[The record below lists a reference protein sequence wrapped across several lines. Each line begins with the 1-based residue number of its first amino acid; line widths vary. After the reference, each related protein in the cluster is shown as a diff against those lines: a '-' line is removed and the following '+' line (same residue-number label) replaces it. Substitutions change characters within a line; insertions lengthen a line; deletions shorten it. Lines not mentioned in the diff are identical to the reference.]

1 MNLKSIMLGAA
12 AAAAAVTG
20 AQAADLPVAPEPV
33 DYVRVCDAFGA
44 RFFYIPGTETCL
56 RVGGRVRVDFYFNDF
71 GDKPNNWNRAANG
84 TSTRARGYLYLD
96 ARTNTEYGLVR
107 AYTTMIMT
115 RDSGGSSYDLD
126 KAFIQFGNFTF
137 GRAGSQYDFFTGN
150 AYNQVGKNWSD
161 ENSWVAAYTAAFG
174 NGVSATISLEDGTY
188 RRVGT
193 GFAGHRYPDLV
204 AALKVDQGWGSAKIM
219 AALHESR
226 LANASSKSKLGY
238 GVGAGVTINLPML
251 GKKDSISF
259 QAQYADGAVSY
270 AGVTSGAQDV
280 VYNAAT
286 RATRTTK
293 AWSLSGGLLHYWT
306 DNVTSAIDVSYAN
319 VDAPFA
325 GTDYSRWS
333 VSGNA
338 QWEPVSGL
346 IFGAELGY
354 ASIDYN
360 RGSRLKD
367 KDTIS
372 GMLRVQ
378 RTF

>member
-71 GDKPNNWNRAANG
+71 GDEPNKWNRAGNG

-107 AYTTMIMT
+107 AYTTMLMT
-115 RDSGGSSYDLD
+115 RDSGGSTGYDLD

-137 GRAGSQYDFFTGN
+137 GRAGSQYDFYTGN
-150 AYNQVGKNWSD
+150 AYNQIGKNWSD
-161 ENSWVAAYTAAFG
+161 SNSWVAAYTAAFG

-188 RRVGT
+188 RRTGT

-204 AALKVDQGWGSAKIM
+204 AALKVDQGWGSAKVM
-219 AALHESR
+219 AALHEAR
-226 LANASSKSKLGY
+226 LLNASSDAKLGF
-238 GVGAGVTINLPML
+238 GIGAGVTIKLPML
-251 GKKDSISF
+251 GSKDTISF
-259 QAQYADGAVSY
+259 QAQYADGALSY
-270 AGVTSGAQDV
+270 AGITSGAQDV
-280 VYNAAT
+280 VFSGGS
-286 RATRTTK
+286 TRTSK
-293 AWSLSGGLLHYWT
+293 AWSVSGGLYHAWT
-306 DNVTSAIDVSYAN
+306 DTLASGLDASYAD
-319 VDAPFA
+319 VDAPFG
-325 GTDYSRWS
+325 GTDFDRWS
-333 VSGNA
+333 VSGNLM
-338 QWEPVSGL
+338 WTPVSGL
-346 IFGAELGY
+346 EFGAELGY
-354 ASIDYN
+354 SSTDFS
-360 RGSRLKD
+360 RGVKD
-367 KDTIS
+367 KDALEA
-372 GMLRVQ
+372 MFRVQ

>member
-71 GDKPNNWNRAANG
+71 GDEPNNWKRASNG

-115 RDSGGSSYDLD
+115 RDSSGSSYDLD

-161 ENSWVAAYTAAFG
+161 TNSWVAAYTAAFG

-188 RRVGT
+188 RRTGT

-204 AALKVDQGWGSAKIM
+204 AALKVDQGWGSAKVM
-219 AALHESR
+219 AALHEAR
-226 LANASSKSKLGY
+226 LANAASDAKVGY
-238 GVGAGVTINLPML
+238 GIGAGVTIKLPSL
-251 GKKDSISF
+251 GKNDTISF
-259 QAQYADGAVSY
+259 QAQYADGALSY
-270 AGVTSGAQDV
+270 AMGEIDGAQDV
-280 VYNAAT
+280 VFSGG
-286 RATRTTK
+286 RTRTSK

-306 DNVTSAIDVSYAN
+306 DNITSAIDVSYAD
-319 VDAPFA
+319 VDAPFT
-325 GTDYSRWS
+325 GTDFNRWS

-354 ASIDYN
+354 ASTDFN
-360 RGSRLKD
+360 RASRIKD